1 MAQQISPDAETAA
14 RTAVDETPAGAP
26 AADPA
31 PADADSSAVQTG
43 VTLSKPKH
51 FCPYG
56 GMVGGKQ
63 SQCDSRTASLLHTR
77 LRALGLLVVVAMT
90 VAQARDLFIDFGFG
104 LGFTRVIYGLMV
116 LFAGYLWF
124 AKKPPLIKLRV
135 FEVFVFLGPIAM
147 LLYLDRQLILQA
159 ATVPDAGLVLMNWYR
174 TSLHMAIMIA
184 AYAMFIPAGWKR
196 TLIVTTPMGLAP
208 FVLGALMVNNQ
219 PAVAAAAQQALTFEI
234 WSAAVIMMTV
244 LVAIATY
251 GTYVIDQARQQV
263 NDIAFAGQYHL
274 EKKIGSGGMG
284 EVWMA
289 RHRLLARP
297 AAIKVIRPEMLKNGG
312 GAGDD
317 ALISTAMKRFEREA
331 QATASLTSPHTID
344 LYDFGTANDGSFYYV
359 MQYLDGLD
367 LDTLVEKHGPVPV
380 ERAVHL
386 LIQACASL
394 ADAHEHGLIHRDI
407 KPANIFATR
416 MGITHDFIKV
426 LDFGLVKETKTDMA
440 ATQLTQQGMTTG
452 TPAFMP
458 PEIALAK
465 PDVDARADIYAL
477 GCVGYWLAT
486 GQYVFDSDSP
496 MAMVVD
502 HVKTEPTAPSTRTE
516 LPIPREFDEAILR
529 TLAKDPKVRFQS
541 MREFAE
547 ALRKVP
553 VTSAWTDARA
563 EEWWALQPAP
573 AADGNDAAVH

>member
-1 MAQQISPDAETAA
+1 
-14 RTAVDETPAGAP
+14 
-26 AADPA
+26 
-31 PADADSSAVQTG
+31 
-43 VTLSKPKH
+43 
-51 FCPYG
+51 
-56 GMVGGKQ
+56 MVGSKQ
-63 SQCDSRTASLLHTR
+63 SQCNSRTASLLHTR

-90 VAQARDLFIDFGFG
+90 VGQARNLVIDFGFG

-116 LFAGYLWF
+116 AFVGYLWF
-124 AKKPPLIKLRV
+124 AKNPPLIKLRV

-147 LLYLDRQLILQA
+147 LLYSDRNLILQA
-159 ATVPDAGLVLMNWYR
+159 ATAGDAGLVLMNWYR
-174 TSLHMAIMIA
+174 TGLHMAIMIT

-208 FVLGALMVNNQ
+208 FVMGALMINAQ
-219 PAVAAAAQQALTFEI
+219 PAVAAAAGQALTFEI
-234 WSAAVIMMTV
+234 WSAALIMMTE

-251 GTYVIDQARQQV
+251 GTYTIDQARQQV
-263 NDIAFAGQYHL
+263 TDIAFAGQYHL

-284 EVWMA
+284 DVWMA

-297 AAIKVIRPEMLKNGG
+297 AAIKVIRPEMLTNGG
-312 GAGDD
+312 GAADD

-344 LYDFGTANDGSFYYV
+344 LYDFGTTSDGSFYYV
-359 MQYLDGLD
+359 MQYLEGLD
-367 LDTLVEKHGPVPV
+367 LDTLVDEHGPVPV

-416 MGITHDFIKV
+416 MGITQDFVKV
-426 LDFGLVKETKTDMA
+426 LDFGLVKETKADMA
-440 ATQLTQQGMTTG
+440 ATQLTQQGMTSG

-486 GQYVFDSDSP
+486 GQYVFDSESA

-516 LPIPREFDEAILR
+516 LPIPRAFDEAILR
-529 TLAKDPKVRFQS
+529 TLAKDPEVRFQS
-541 MREFAE
+541 MREFAA

-553 VTSAWTDARA
+553 VASAWTDARA
-563 EEWWALQPAP
+563 EEWWALHPTGNGDTASDGKTAGDSGAVTDPGDGIDATASPP
-573 AADGNDAAVH
+573 AAGDTAVH